1 MKHFLIEEDRA
12 VAGIV
17 IEPENNGVRIFVAW
31 DWEGQV
37 KEKNIIS
44 FYKSRDIFPFPTTKN
59 IIETCKTGKELTQKE
74 ALKYFKGII
83 PAKLIKSNNMVG
95 EW

>member
-12 VAGIV
+12 LAGVV
-17 IEPENNGVRIFVAW
+17 IEPDKNGVRIFVAW

-37 KEKNIIS
+37 KDKNIIS
-44 FYKSRDIFPFPTTKN
+44 FYKSREIFPFPTKEN
-59 IIETCKTGKELTQKE
+59 IIKTCKEGYELTQKE
-74 ALKYFKGII
+74 ALKYFKAII
-83 PAKLIKSNNMVG
+83 PPKLIKSNNMVG